1 MFNLFKKK
9 KTIELKAPVIGNA
22 VELSKVPD
30 EVFASKMLGDGL
42 AIEPA
47 KGTLYSPCDG
57 EVIQVFPTKHA
68 VGIRTKEGIE
78 ILLHIGVDTVTMNG
92 QGFESLVSAGD
103 NVYEGQSLVNFD
115 IELIGRLAKST
126 VTPLLIT
133 NMDIVDSV
141 EFNYGETTKNSVVAV
156 VNLK

>member
-1 MFNLFKKK
+1 MFNFFKKK

-47 KGTLYSPCDG
+47 KGTLYSPCYG

-92 QGFESLVSAGD
+92 QGFESLVNAGD